1 LDCDDHLRI
10 DLHLHSTA
18 SDGTLTPSEIL
29 TLALELNLGAIAI
42 TDHDTIDGS
51 KEAQRVGIP
60 TSVKFLS
67 GVEISAS
74 PPQSVDC
81 SGSFHILGYGINLD
95 DPELNATL
103 RVLQSA
109 RKNRNPRIIKRL
121 NELGF
126 DFSLDDV
133 VKEVGEGQLG
143 RPHIARYMVKRRF
156 VHSIDE
162 AFDQYLAQGR
172 PAYENKY
179 RIGCQQAIRVISGA
193 GGIPVLAHPYLLN
206 IENKSELKG
215 LIKVLKEMGLLG
227 IEVFYPEHPRKETVF
242 YAEIAKQHSLFITG
256 GTDFHGAVNPEIQM
270 GIGKGNFYVPYAL
283 YEQIITKRKVY
294 PTAIR
299 C

>member
-29 TLALELNLGAIAI
+29 TVALELNLGAIAI

-51 KEAQRVGIP
+51 KEAQCAGIP
-60 TSVKFLS
+60 PSVKFLS

-74 PPQSVDC
+74 PPPSVDC
-81 SGSFHILGYGINLD
+81 SGSLHILGYGINLD
-95 DPELNATL
+95 DPDLNATL
-103 RVLQSA
+103 RVLQRA
-109 RKNRNPRIIKRL
+109 RKNRNPRIIERL
-121 NELGF
+121 NDLGF
-126 DFSLDDV
+126 DFSVDDV

-156 VHSIDE
+156 VNSIDE

-179 RIGCQQAIRVISGA
+179 RIGCQQAIGVISGA
-193 GGIPVLAHPYLLN
+193 GGIPVIAHPYLLN
-206 IENKSELKG
+206 IQNKNELED
-215 LIKVLKEMGLLG
+215 LIEVLKEMGLLG
-227 IEVFYPEHPRKETVF
+227 IEVFYPEHPREETAF
-242 YAEIAKQHSLFITG
+242 YAEIAKQHGLFITG
-256 GTDFHGAVNPEIQM
+256 GTDFHGAVTPEIQM

-294 PTAIR
+294 PTANR